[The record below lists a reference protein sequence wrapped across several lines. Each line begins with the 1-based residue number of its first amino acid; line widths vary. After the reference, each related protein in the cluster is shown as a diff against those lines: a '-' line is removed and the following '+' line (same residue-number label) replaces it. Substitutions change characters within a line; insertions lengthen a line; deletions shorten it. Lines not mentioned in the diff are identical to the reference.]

1 MNIGKNTDFVRHCYI
16 CGSKSVGQYGGFETF
31 VMNLLQQ
38 HKDIKNIKYHIACKA
53 NGQGYMDVDS
63 LPGARKVNEKEFTY
77 CNAHCFLID
86 IPEKLGAAQAIYYD
100 IKALGWICDH
110 IEKNHIENPIVYILA
125 SRIGPF
131 EKRFVQRIHNAGG
144 LVYQN
149 PDGACEI
156 MRSTGKKPVKSRLY
170 VDSVFYPNS
179 YAEYHIKNIYSGI
192 LKRFCVMPKVL
203 WYVCRAFFCWNSLLN
218 PQS

>member
-1 MNIGKNTDFVRHCYI
+1 MQKVQHVFLV
-16 CGSKSVGQYGGFETF
+16 GSKSVGQYGGFETF

-77 CNAHCFLID
+77 FNAHCFLID
-86 IPEKLGAAQAIYYD
+86 IPEKLGAAQTIYYD

-149 PDGACEI
+149 PDGWKDI
-156 MRSTGKKPVKSRLY
+156 IWLNQKIPHKY
-170 VDSVFYPNS
+170 SVLT
-179 YAEYHIKNIYSGI
+179 A
-192 LKRFCVMPKVL
+192 
-203 WYVCRAFFCWNSLLN
+203 
-218 PQS
+218 